1 MHSLADADYHKSDC
15 VFRFKV
21 PGYKDINREMR
32 DLSVEIDSR
41 RRAMTSPDREFFLQ
55 SAACRCNT
63 ICSLHETVFKFIL
76 FYVGVAGVYNPD
88 IFQGKSCLDID

>member
-1 MHSLADADYHKSDC
+1 MMHSLADADYHKSDC

-41 RRAMTSPDREFFLQ
+41 RRAMTSPDRELVPYIALNN
-55 SAACRCNT
+55 ST
-63 ICSLHETVFKFIL
+63 IGYTTLSTHGNCW
-76 FYVGVAGVYNPD
+76 
-88 IFQGKSCLDID
+88 Q